1 MKPGGIAPGFQKLE
15 FGSQN
20 AAGVDDGT
28 TGAVHCTHTAAEAL
42 AVVDDGNIVLNMDC
56 ACGTDLLT
64 HTAADA
70 ADFADAASILALV
83 LVGALDNDVVGDF
96 VDVDQILGAV
106 GSALAAGNALVLIDL
121 GNAQVVDKDCVELTS
136 DDALLA
142 ADAAVDALCVRGLAG
157 AAATVTGN
165 NCCLVGELLL
175 DSHCFFPLLT
185 YYRACRGWAA
195 RNDARRPTGSK
206 PQ

>member
-1 MKPGGIAPGFQKLE
+1 MRPGERSLPASRNLE
-15 FGSQN
+15 LGSQN
-20 AAGVDDGT
+20 AAGVDDST
-28 TGAVHCTHTAAEAL
+28 TGAVHCAHAAAEAL
-42 AVVDDGNIVLNMDC
+42 AVVDDGNVVLNMDC

-64 HTAADA
+64 HAAADA

-83 LVGALDNDVVGDF
+83 LVGALDNDVVGTF

-121 GNAQVVDKDCVELTS
+121 GNAQVVDENCVKLTS

-142 ADAAVDALCVRGLAG
+142 ADAAVDALSVRGLAG
-157 AAATVTGN
+157 AATTVTGN

-175 DSHCFFPLLT
+175 DSHVYIPLSYFL
-185 YYRACRGWAA
+185 
-195 RNDARRPTGSK
+195 
-206 PQ
+206 

>member
-1 MKPGGIAPGFQKLE
+1 MRPEVGTPGLQKSEL
-15 FGSQN
+15 GSQN
-20 AAGVDDGT
+20 TTGVDDGT
-28 TGAVHCTHTAAEAL
+28 AGAVHCTHTAAEAL

-64 HTAADA
+64 HAAADA
-70 ADFADAASILALV
+70 ADFTDAARILALV

-106 GSALAAGNALVLIDL
+106 GSALATGNALRFIDL
-121 GNAQVVDKDCVELTS
+121 GNAQIVDVDCVELTS
-136 DDALLA
+136 DDALLT
-142 ADAAVDALCVRGLAG
+142 ADAAVDALRVRSLAG

-175 DSHCFFPLLT
+175 NSHVYIPLSYFL
-185 YYRACRGWAA
+185 
-195 RNDARRPTGSK
+195 
-206 PQ
+206 